1 MSESPVKGRVAPEVL
16 GEVAAVEVCAAT
28 VELGAATVELG
39 VDAGVVAVGEPPLCV
54 VPATVV
60 VFAGGGFST
69 PGEAY

>member
-16 GEVAAVEVCAAT
+16 GEVAAVEV
-28 VELGAATVELG
+28 GAATVELG